1 MNNDSL
7 QNLINLC
14 SRAAGVDI
22 TSKRRD
28 RDTYMYGRAVFYT
41 IAKRLYPRITLKQLG
56 KCTKRDHATVIFSL
70 RKSKETYINDPIY
83 LSMYNHVLNQIE
95 NVPQEYDLKHDKM
108 LYQMPAH
115 VASYVKELY
124 QEIEDLKKENETI
137 VNKINNNI
145 LWEYVN
151 QIPKDDIQEFI
162 QYRVIPFLK
171 MKLITN

>member
-1 MNNDSL
+1 MESMNNDSL

-83 LSMYNHVLNQIE
+83 LSMNNHVLNQVE
-95 NVPQEYDLKHDKM
+95 DDPREYDLKHDKT
-108 LYQMPAH
+108 LYQMPEH
-115 VASYVKELY
+115 SASSGKELY
-124 QEIEDLKKENETI
+124 QEIADLKAKHENSN
-137 VNKINNNI
+137 NKINNNI
-145 LWEYVN
+145 PREKIK
-151 QIPKDDIQEFI
+151 QRQKD
-162 QYRVIPFLK
+162 
-171 MKLITN
+171 NN